1 MGDLFCNRNTLGGWY
16 EIVIW
21 CVEDDS
27 SIRDIEL
34 YALESSG
41 FETKGFE
48 DGTAFWHALK
58 NEKPELVILDVM
70 LPGMDGIE
78 LLSKMKESVAYRD
91 IPVVMATAKGQEY
104 DRIRGLDLGADD
116 YIVKP
121 FSIMEMVSRVKAVL
135 RRCRPQET
143 DGILK
148 SGNLIVNLQVHTVF
162 AEEQRIQ
169 LTYKEFELLR
179 LFLSHPGMV
188 YTREQLFS
196 QVWNM
201 DYMGDSRTLDSHI
214 RSLRQ
219 KLGSYGKMIETIR
232 NVGYRWEV
240 FYDA

>member
-1 MGDLFCNRNTLGGWY
+1 M
-16 EIVIW
+16 IW

-34 YALESSG
+34 YALTSVG

-48 DGTAFWHALK
+48 DGTSFWSALK
-58 NEKPELVILDVM
+58 SEKPDLVVLDVM
-70 LPGMDGIE
+70 LPGMDGID
-78 LLSKMKESVAYRD
+78 LLGKMKGSEKYKD
-91 IPVVMATAKGQEY
+91 IPVILATAKGQEY

-121 FSIMEMVSRVKAVL
+121 FSMMEMVSRVKAVL
-135 RRCRPQET
+135 RRCKPKTEEEILKT
-143 DGILK
+143 DG
-148 SGNLIVNLQVHTVF
+148 LIVNLKEHTVSVDG
-162 AEEQRIQ
+162 QRIQ
-169 LTYKEFELLR
+169 LTFKEFELLR
-179 LFLSHPGMV
+179 LFLSHAGMV

-214 RSLRQ
+214 RSLRS
-219 KLGSYGKMIETIR
+219 KISTYGKMIETIR

-240 FYDA
+240 SDDK